1 MSLFIK
7 QIKAKQNESIHL
19 TGHFIIS
26 NLNTGDGLTLGN
38 SLRRVL
44 LGNLVGTALIAIKIQ
59 TNQHEFSRIPGLR
72 EDTFEFLLNLKE
84 ITLKTSQNRIHYGK
98 ILATGPGILT
108 ANCLHFFTS
117 NIEVINPTHYLATIY
132 TKKSLNFDIIAI
144 QNKGYQININN
155 KLIYPD
161 FLNIDAIFVPILNVN
176 YKILE
181 NLNYYNKKKESLL
194 LEIITNGSYSPRN
207 AFNEASLLL
216 ETLLKHLK
224 I

>member
-1 MSLFIK
+1 MNFSIK

-26 NLNTGDGLTLGN
+26 NLNPGDGLTLGN
-38 SLRRVL
+38 ALRRVL
-44 LGNLVGTALIAIKIQ
+44 LSNLVGTALIAIKIQ
-59 TNQHEFSRIPGLR
+59 TNQHEFSIIPGLR

-84 ITLKTSQNRIHYGK
+84 ITLKTSQNIIHYGK

-108 ANCLHFFTS
+108 ADCLSFKS

-132 TKKSLNFDIIAI
+132 TTKIINFDIIAV
-144 QNKGYQININN
+144 QNKGYQINLNN
-155 KLIYPD
+155 KLIYPN

-181 NLNYYNKKKESLL
+181 NLNCYNRKMESLL
-194 LEIITNGSYSPRN
+194 NELITNGNYSPKN
-207 AFNEASLLL
+207 AVNEAFLLL
-216 ETLLKHLK
+216 KTMLNYLK
-224 I
+224 IK